1 MIPSSVVELFAGVGM
16 ASNWGTFPGVA
27 PWPTDKVWLVA
38 GLELASPSCCFPA
51 GPGDS
56 ETLALRVKS
65 ASIRTKVDELGIDTS
80 DVSEEFRLNLM
91 NGQSDGE
98 HEQQLDP
105 FLLSVV
111 VSADGLL
118 ELV

>member
-1 MIPSSVVELFAGVGM
+1 M
-16 ASNWGTFPGVA
+16 
-27 PWPTDKVWLVA
+27 A

-51 GPGDS
+51 GPGES
-56 ETLALRVKS
+56 ETLAFRVKS

>member
-1 MIPSSVVELFAGVGM
+1 M
-16 ASNWGTFPGVA
+16 VA
-27 PWPTDKVWLVA
+27 R
-38 GLELASPSCCFPA
+38 LELASPSCGFPA
-51 GPGDS
+51 TPGDS
-56 ETLALRVKS
+56 KTLALRVKS
-65 ASIRTKVDELGIDTS
+65 ASIRTKVDELGTETS

-91 NGQSDGE
+91 TGQSDGE